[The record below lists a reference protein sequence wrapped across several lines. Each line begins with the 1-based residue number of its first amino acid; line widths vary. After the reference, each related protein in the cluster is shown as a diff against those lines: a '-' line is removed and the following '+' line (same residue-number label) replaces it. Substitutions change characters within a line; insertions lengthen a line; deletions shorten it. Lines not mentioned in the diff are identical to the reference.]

1 VGDVEIRRAASDAE
15 LDAAIA
21 LRHEVFCRE
30 QGVPPEDEL
39 DGRDGDGLHLV
50 AVEDGRVL
58 ATCRLVWVGSTVQF
72 SRLAVEH
79 RERGRGLGARLLEMA
94 EDESRRTR
102 ARRMVLHAQTHAID
116 LYAHHGWR
124 ARGPRFVEA
133 GIEHVAM
140 EKTLA

>member
-1 VGDVEIRRAASDAE
+1 VADVEIRRAASNAE

-30 QGVPPEDEL
+30 QGVPPQDEL
-39 DGRDGDGLHLV
+39 DGRDDDGLHLV
-50 AVEDGRVL
+50 AVEDGEVL

-79 RERGRGLGARLLEMA
+79 GYRGRGVGSKLLAMA
-94 EDESRRTR
+94 EDEARSTR

-124 ARGPRFVEA
+124 TRGPRFVEA

-140 EKTLA
+140 EKPLA